1 MRPRGFVRVGLSF
14 LLLMG
19 LSVAQRQSSA
29 NGPQNGLQPP
39 AMQNGVMPSGAQ
51 NGAMS
56 AGEQS
61 ASQNAAASA
70 MMSSDQP
77 ASGAAMTN
85 SSSTPSNGQGSV
97 PQLQTRDPRYRINKT
112 DVLNVNFLFTPE
124 YDQNLQ
130 VQPDGF
136 VIPRGIPQLKAEG
149 MTIPEFTEALQQSYG
164 KILHE
169 PVITVLPTNVVPAYF
184 IIGGEVHNPGRYTFQ
199 GDTTISQAVTLG
211 GGFTSFAKHSQVI
224 LFRRINNEWVEGRR
238 VDLKHML
245 NSANLSED
253 IHLQPGDMIYVPK
266 NTISK
271 IQQWL
276 LPEADFVKFGFFGN
290 IPLN

>member
-1 MRPRGFVRVGLSF
+1 MSF
-14 LLLMG
+14 LLLAG
-19 LSVAQRQSSA
+19 LGSMAQLQPSA

-51 NGAMS
+51 NGQPNTA
-56 AGEQS
+56 
-61 ASQNAAASA
+61 QNAAASA
-70 MMSSDQP
+70 MMSTDQP
-77 ASGAAMTN
+77 ASGAAMT
-85 SSSTPSNGQGSV
+85 SSTSTSTSGQASV

-112 DVLNVNFLFTPE
+112 DVLSVNFLFTPE

-130 VQPDGF
+130 VQPDGY
-136 VIPRGIPQLKAEG
+136 VIPRGISQLKAEG
-149 MTIPEFTEALQQSYG
+149 MTIPEFTEALQQAYG
-164 KILHE
+164 KLLHD

-184 IIGGEVHNPGRYTFQ
+184 IVGGEVHNPGRYTFQ
-199 GDTTISQAVTLG
+199 GDTTMAQAITLG
-211 GGFTSFAKHSQVI
+211 GGFTAYAKHSQVI

-245 NSANLSED
+245 NNGNLAED

-271 IQQWL
+271 IPQWL
-276 LPEADFVKFGFFGN
+276 LPESDFVKFGFFGN
-290 IPLN
+290 IPLK

>member
-1 MRPRGFVRVGLSF
+1 MKPSGILRVGMSF
-14 LLLMG
+14 LLLAG
-19 LSVAQRQSSA
+19 LSCMAQQQPAA
-29 NGPQNGLQPP
+29 NGPQNGLQAP
-39 AMQNGVMPSGAQ
+39 AMQNGAMPATTM
-51 NGAMS
+51 NGS
-56 AGEQS
+56 QS
-61 ASQNAAASA
+61 AAASA

-77 ASGAAMTN
+77 SSGTAAAP
-85 SSSTPSNGQGSV
+85 SSTDGSSAV

-112 DVLNVNFLFTPE
+112 DVLSVNFLFTPE

-130 VQPDGF
+130 VQPDGY
-136 VIPRGIPQLKAEG
+136 VIPRGIAEVKAEG
-149 MTIPEFTEALQQSYG
+149 LTIPEFSEALQRAYG

-184 IIGGEVHNPGRYTFQ
+184 IAGGEVHTPGRYTFQ
-199 GDTTISQAVTLG
+199 GDTTIAQAITLA
-211 GGFTSFAKHSQVI
+211 GGFTPAAKHSQVI

-271 IQQWL
+271 VQQWL
-276 LPEADFVKFGFFGN
+276 LPAADFVKFGFFGN